1 MPAETDAEVAVV
13 GGGVMGLSTARAL
26 AQAGRNVVVLE
37 QFELGHDR
45 GSSHGSSRIF
55 RLTYPEAKW
64 VRLAQEALP
73 LWSELEAEWGAPL
86 REWHGSLDLGDW
98 GADRRALEA
107 CGAPFEILEAQ
118 ETQRRFP
125 VRVAAGERA
134 LYQPDAGIVL
144 EDKALRALGEGAV
157 AAGARVLERT
167 CAESVENE
175 VDGVRVAGLR
185 ARAVVVTAGSWA
197 DRLVE
202 LDTTTTRETL
212 AYFACPEPFPSL
224 IDRAEGDTFGRL
236 GYALVAP
243 GVGAK
248 AGTHHSGPVT
258 DPDEAGVPD
267 EELLATIADWAAR
280 RLRGLQPEPVRA
292 ETCLYTNR
300 PGERFVLERRGRVV
314 VGSACSGHG
323 FKFAP
328 LIGRT
333 LAKLALEALEP

>member
-1 MPAETDAEVAVV
+1 MPGVTDAEIAVV
-13 GGGVMGLSTARAL
+13 GGGVMGLATARAL
-26 AQAGRNVVVLE
+26 AQAGRDVVVLE

-55 RLTYPEAKW
+55 RLTYPEADW

-73 LWSELEAEWGAPL
+73 LWSELESEWGAPL

-98 GADRRALEA
+98 TADRRALET
-107 CGAPFEILEAQ
+107 CGARFEILESN
-118 ETQRRFP
+118 EVERRYP
-125 VRVAAGERA
+125 VRVEAGAQA

-144 EDKALRALGEGAV
+144 ADEALRAFAGGAT

-167 CAESVENE
+167 RVESVEDEANR
-175 VDGVRVAGLR
+175 VRVAGLR

-197 DRLVE
+197 DQLVE
-202 LDTTTTRETL
+202 LETTTTRETL
-212 AYFACPEPFPSL
+212 AYFTFPEPFPSL

-243 GVGAK
+243 GIGAK
-248 AGTHHSGPVT
+248 AGTHHSGPVS
-258 DPDEAGVPD
+258 DPDEVGVPGD
-267 EELLATIADWAAR
+267 ELLAGIAEWAAL
-280 RLRGLQPEPVRA
+280 RLRGLQSEPVRA
-292 ETCLYTNR
+292 ETCLYTNQ
-300 PGERFVLERRGRVV
+300 PGEQFVLERRGRVV

-328 LIGRT
+328 LIGRR
-333 LAKLALEALEP
+333 LAELALEAIEP